1 MIDEE
6 GIALAKKYSVSLTMD
21 VFNGDYINEMGEKDG
36 MPEEFLEKNR
46 ETTDIQRK
54 NFEKAHKAGVR
65 IVFGTDAG
73 VYPHGQNA
81 KQFSYMTKFGMTNL
95 EAIQAAT
102 IIAAEVLRMDKEI
115 GKVDKGFFA
124 DIIAVSNNPLTDIR
138 SLEDIQYV
146 IKEGYL
152 YKDRNKQ

>member
-1 MIDEE
+1 
-6 GIALAKKYSVSLTMD
+6 
-21 VFNGDYINEMGEKDG
+21 
-36 MPEEFLEKNR
+36 
-46 ETTDIQRK
+46 
-54 NFEKAHKAGVR
+54 
-65 IVFGTDAG
+65 
-73 VYPHGQNA
+73 
-81 KQFSYMTKFGMTNL
+81 MTKFGMTNL

-102 IIAAEVLRMDKEI
+102 IKAAEVLRMDKEI

>member
-1 MIDEE
+1 
-6 GIALAKKYSVSLTMD
+6 
-21 VFNGDYINEMGEKDG
+21 
-36 MPEEFLEKNR
+36 
-46 ETTDIQRK
+46 
-54 NFEKAHKAGVR
+54 
-65 IVFGTDAG
+65 
-73 VYPHGQNA
+73 
-81 KQFSYMTKFGMTNL
+81 
-95 EAIQAAT
+95 
-102 IIAAEVLRMDKEI
+102 MDKEI